1 MKKLD
6 KAAQERKKKGKEKL
20 QMVGGV
26 NASEA
31 QQHIIPHGKKKN
43 VWCHDYRA
51 EAFWSDNED
60 TQSKRHGYRVTKQ
73 CK

>member
-6 KAAQERKKKGKEKL
+6 KAAQERKKKEKEKL

-31 QQHIIPHGKKKN
+31 QQHIFPHGKKKKMFGVMTTGQKRFGPTMRTHSLN
-43 VWCHDYRA
+43 VM
-51 EAFWSDNED
+51 D
-60 TQSKRHGYRVTKQ
+60 TE
-73 CK
+73 